1 MRKLILLMILFAPTL
16 WAADPSLFKKDQ
28 PQTIIPAEEAFKVE
42 IGKVDTDAIHL
53 EFTVAPG
60 TYLYEK
66 EIKFSSDQAKFKN
79 PIFPEGKVHEDPYF
93 GKVTIFDQ
101 NLSVTLPIETVHQ
114 NPFPLHVA
122 YQGCSDAGFCY
133 PPQRAELKIRL
144 PESTPINPTDKAMHL
159 LQEAPIGWALLA
171 FFGFGLLLAFTPC
184 MLPMIPILSALII
197 GEQHKHHRLHALR
210 LAFTYVFAMACTYAS
225 LGGLVASL
233 GARVQA
239 QLQHPAM
246 LSFTAL
252 ILVAMAI
259 LLFNDKALSYA
270 ARINHPLDKL
280 WKKLHAGKTFGVAAM
295 GVVSA
300 LIISPCVTPPLIGA
314 LTYISTTGNVILG
327 ASALFV
333 LALGMGTPLLIVAW
347 GGTALLPN
355 RGPWLNY
362 VKHAFAV
369 ILLLMAAS
377 LVARF
382 AAPNWDWRK
391 PIASVTHEEISHLP
405 FIKVE
410 NLSDLERELAQAKA
424 QGKPAMVDFYAD
436 WCTTCIT
443 LERSVFVDPKLSS
456 ELTQLVLLK
465 ADVTDYNDATKAL
478 MSQWQVY
485 GPPALLFFDAQGN
498 SVPAA
503 RVDGL
508 ISAPELSSRL
518 APLLKKSP

>member
-1 MRKLILLMILFAPTL
+1 
-16 WAADPSLFKKDQ
+16 
-28 PQTIIPAEEAFKVE
+28 
-42 IGKVDTDAIHL
+42 
-53 EFTVAPG
+53 
-60 TYLYEK
+60 
-66 EIKFSSDQAKFKN
+66 
-79 PIFPEGKVHEDPYF
+79 
-93 GKVTIFDQ
+93 
-101 NLSVTLPIETVHQ
+101 
-114 NPFPLHVA
+114 
-122 YQGCSDAGFCY
+122 
-133 PPQRAELKIRL
+133 
-144 PESTPINPTDKAMHL
+144 
-159 LQEAPIGWALLA
+159 LQESPLGWALLA

-184 MLPMIPILSALII
+184 MLPMVPILSALII
-197 GEQHKHHRLHALR
+197 GEQHKHHKLHALR

-225 LGGLVASL
+225 LGALVASL

-246 LSFTAL
+246 LSFTAV

-280 WKKLHAGKTFGVAAM
+280 WQKLHAGKTFGVAAM
-295 GVVSA
+295 GIISA

-314 LTYISTTGNVILG
+314 LTYISSTGNVVLG
-327 ASALFV
+327 ACALFL
-333 LALGMGTPLLIVAW
+333 LAMGMGTPLLIVAW

-382 AAPNWDWRK
+382 AAPNWDWRA
-391 PIASVTHEEISHLP
+391 PFTSVSQEEASHLP
-405 FIKVE
+405 FIKVASLE
-410 NLSDLERELAQAKA
+410 DLSRELEKAK
-424 QGKPAMVDFYAD
+424 GKPVMLDFYAD

-443 LERSVFVDPKLSS
+443 LERSVFKDPKLSA
-456 ELTQLVLLK
+456 ELTQIVLLK

-478 MSQWQVY
+478 MAQWQVY

-498 SVPAA
+498 PVPSA

-508 ISAPELSSRL
+508 VNAPELSSRIT
-518 APLLKKSP
+518 PLLQKTP